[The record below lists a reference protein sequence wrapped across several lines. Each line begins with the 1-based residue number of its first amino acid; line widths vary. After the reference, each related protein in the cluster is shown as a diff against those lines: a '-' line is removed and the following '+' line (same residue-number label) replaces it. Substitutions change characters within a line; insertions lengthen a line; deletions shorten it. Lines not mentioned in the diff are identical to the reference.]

1 MCCIY
6 MQGDIEDPNDLI
18 NLILMASQSSIFFSH
33 RIWFFFQSLQFT
45 NDAIG
50 IKHKDRAQLILTQLK
65 KICIESQELLCLVNS
80 SDLIHFIIKFGM
92 LKHYPEFIKHF
103 EDVLQ
108 NYDKKGG
115 LRKFIEEIA
124 DTRVN

>member
-1 MCCIY
+1 M
-6 MQGDIEDPNDLI
+6 
-18 NLILMASQSSIFFSH
+18 
-33 RIWFFFQSLQFT
+33 
-45 NDAIG
+45 
-50 IKHKDRAQLILTQLK
+50 
-65 KICIESQELLCLVNS
+65 NS

-124 DTRVN
+124 EKYDFDLINMVNLSKVLGLEYYNDEYLYIFQKR

>member
-1 MCCIY
+1 
-6 MQGDIEDPNDLI
+6 
-18 NLILMASQSSIFFSH
+18 
-33 RIWFFFQSLQFT
+33 
-45 NDAIG
+45 
-50 IKHKDRAQLILTQLK
+50 
-65 KICIESQELLCLVNS
+65 
-80 SDLIHFIIKFGM
+80 M

-124 DTRVN
+124 EKRVN